1 MNRSLKIIKV
11 LNYVL
16 LVFYATF
23 LYDSFVGYFKG
34 TRFSFPYPIIPFHT
48 YPNKADI
55 IGEYRVE
62 FFPIISIY
70 NEGKKAQISE
80 VECDSTFKDLSIYSI
95 KKYAYKRDTVVL
107 YAQQMDSSYVWILL
121 SEASD
126 NYYRC
131 KGEICDSNFINNI
144 RCLHWHYFD
153 DKVILDLILRS
164 LHIDS
169 ILRLLQID
177 EYYLLSAYYVEL
189 ICYISFV
196 IIIVF
201 LKFYVIFK
209 RKELKKIN
217 NIAVRITH
225 FLIPFFPEL
234 IFGVELFIQFLL
246 WCDSPTV
253 VS

>member
-1 MNRSLKIIKV
+1 MNRSLKIIRV

-34 TRFSFPYPIIPFHT
+34 ARISIPYPIIPFHT
-48 YPNKADI
+48 YPKKADI

-62 FFPIISIY
+62 FFPIISIFT
-70 NEGKKAQISE
+70 EGKKAQISE

-107 YAQQMDSSYVWILL
+107 YAQLMDSSYVWILL

-153 DKVILDLILRS
+153 DKIIVDLILRS

-177 EYYLLSAYYVEL
+177 EYYYLLGAYYVEL
-189 ICYISFV
+189 ICCISFV

-225 FLIPFFPEL
+225 FLIPFIPEL
-234 IFGVELFIQFLL
+234 VVLFVNFLFILVYL
-246 WCDSPTV
+246 
-253 VS
+253 